1 MSTGVEIRPLSAQD
15 RPWVAR
21 LMAEHWGAETVVVHG
36 ALYRPADLPGWVAW
50 WGDERI
56 GLLTYQFHAGDCEI
70 VTLDSLLPGIGVG
83 AALVEAA
90 RQAAQAAGCRRLW
103 LVTTNDNLNALRF
116 YQKRGLRLVAVYPG
130 AVERARR
137 LKPEIPLVGANGIPL
152 RDEIELEITL
162 E

>member
-1 MSTGVEIRPLSAQD
+1 MSTSVQIRPLSAQD

-21 LMAEHWGAETVVVHG
+21 LVAEHWGAETVVVHDT
-36 ALYRPADLPGWVAW
+36 LYRPADLPGWVAW

-70 VTLDSLLPGIGVG
+70 VTLDSLLSGIGVG

-90 RQAAQAAGCRRLW
+90 RQAAQDAGCRRLW

-116 YQKRGLRLVAVYPG
+116 YQKRGWRLAAVYPG

>member
-1 MSTGVEIRPLSAQD
+1 
-15 RPWVAR
+15 
-21 LMAEHWGAETVVVHG
+21 MAEHWGAETVVVHDTI
-36 ALYRPADLPGWVAW
+36 YRPADLPGWVAW
-50 WGDERI
+50 LGDERV

-70 VTLDSLLPGIGVG
+70 MTLDSLHPGIGVG
-83 AALVEAA
+83 TALVTAA

-116 YQKRGLRLVAVYPG
+116 YQKRGLRLVAVHPG

-137 LKPEIPLVGANGIPL
+137 LKPEIPLIGADGIPL
-152 RDEIELEITL
+152 RDEIELEIAL